1 MEELCVLGEV
11 RIIYLCELKYLKP
24 ITVAARSKA
33 WVCGRSL
40 SGILGSNPTG
50 RMIYIS
56 CELYV
61 FSFRYL
67 RRADHLSRG
76 VLPSECGVS
85 VYMIVKPR

>member
-11 RIIYLCELKYLKP
+11 RTIYLCGLKYLKK
-24 ITVAARSKA
+24 ITVVARSKA
-33 WVCGRSL
+33 WVCGRSI

-56 CELYV
+56 CELCVVSY
-61 FSFRYL
+61 RYL
-67 RRADHLSRG
+67 RWADHSSRG

-85 VYMIVKPR
+85 VYRIVKPR